1 MKCSRSP
8 FYEHSNTHA
17 GCKFEIDGTEVRK
30 AHVKLGRP
38 LVPRFFWPH
47 LEATNDNTRED
58 YFRRLIFTFIPWRDE
73 DKLKEDERMN
83 VEYATY
89 EERWYAFTKELETGD
104 DEEKTALQ
112 DIRGVM

>member
-1 MKCSRSP
+1 M
-8 FYEHSNTHA
+8 
-17 GCKFEIDGTEVRK
+17 
-30 AHVKLGRP
+30 
-38 LVPRFFWPH
+38 
-47 LEATNDNTRED
+47 
-58 YFRRLIFTFIPWRDE
+58 
-73 DKLKEDERMN
+73 KEDERMN